1 LEAYW
6 LSSAR
11 GIAYLSIKEI
21 QPMKI
26 EVFALCDAATDNRG
40 KLNIL
45 GTFDQVYAANVPV
58 VHPACA
64 IALRIRFSKMEEGAH
79 RVNIQLVDPDGRPVF
94 QPMEGEVQSR
104 MAADVDSV
112 AVNLI
117 LNFQHVKFTAFA
129 DYQINLAIDDVSVAT
144 LPLRVREM
152 PRTHL
157 A

>member
-1 LEAYW
+1 
-6 LSSAR
+6 
-11 GIAYLSIKEI
+11 
-21 QPMKI
+21 MKI
-26 EVFALCDAATDNRG
+26 EVFTLCDAATDNRG

-45 GTFDQVYAANVPV
+45 GTFDQIYAVSMPI

-64 IALRIRFSKMEEGAH
+64 IALRIRFDKMEEGIH

-104 MAADVDSV
+104 MAEDVDSV

-117 LNFQHVKFTAFA
+117 LNFQHVKFAAFA
-129 DYQINLAIDDVSVAT
+129 DYQVNLAIDDVSMAS

-152 PRTHL
+152 PRTHM